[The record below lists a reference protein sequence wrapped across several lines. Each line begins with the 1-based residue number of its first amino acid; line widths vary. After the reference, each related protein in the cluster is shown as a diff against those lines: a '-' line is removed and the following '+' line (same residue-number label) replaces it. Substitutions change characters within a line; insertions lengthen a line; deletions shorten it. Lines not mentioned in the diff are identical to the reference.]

1 MFVRLIIFSRSM
13 YRSKPLLTHGD
24 IIWEGK
30 DRGKPALCV
39 VIGFTS
45 RYNARS
51 HIEIINS
58 KSEK

>member
-1 MFVRLIIFSRSM
+1 MFVRLIIFPRSR
-13 YRSKPLLTHGD
+13 YRSKPLLTHGHV
-24 IIWEGK
+24 IREGK
-30 DRGKPALCV
+30 DRGKLALCV

-51 HIEIINS
+51 HIERINS